1 MSSSNLPSD
10 VPWQGLFSANGGNPV
25 ADSFEATYPYKFGQF
40 GTFAGPQFLNPTYTF
55 NYQEPTWINLVPGD
69 YSFKNYDLGAY
80 LFNEFADYVGW
91 HCDFISTARITFEHS
106 VGNVPMYMHNVT
118 ETWINGNLNI
128 MGSILSAGSIVH
140 SGLFTLNG
148 SLLLN
153 GKDTETE
160 IQLAKTLPAK
170 PFDIKHP
177 TKDGYRLRHISLEG
191 PEIAIYKRGKLKDS
205 TVINLPEFWKGF
217 VDPDS
222 ITVSLTPIGSYQEL
236 FVEEI
241 QWGQK
246 VIVKNASGGPIHCS
260 YVAMAER
267 IDMDK
272 LVVEYEG
279 ESVKDYPGEDWLNMK
294 EVK

>member
-10 VPWQGLFSANGGNPV
+10 VPWQGLFSATGGNPG
-25 ADSFEATYPYKFGQF
+25 AATASIEGSLPYMFRHF
-40 GTFAGPQFLNPTYTF
+40 GTFAGPQYLDQTYNF
-55 NYQEPTWINLVPGD
+55 DYSEPAWINFVPGD
-69 YSFKNYDLGAY
+69 FSFKNQDLGAY

-91 HCDFISTARITFEHS
+91 HCDGISTARITLEHS
-106 VGNVPMYMHNVT
+106 VGNIPMYMHNVT

-128 MGSILSAGSIVH
+128 SGSILISGSIVH

-148 SLLLN
+148 KN
-153 GKDTETE
+153 VEAE